1 MNLRTD
7 TSSPKQADRASI
19 HSSDED
25 DVFSRL
31 NRQRALSSE
40 DIMGQVNRIVETL
53 NDDRQ
58 FLDQVAQFKGLTVVL
73 SATDT
78 GRELS
83 ITFDERCVRTYLNGG
98 GPFDVKI
105 LASEEVHLAML
116 SGKMDPDAAF
126 FTGKARIRGS
136 VLTAFRVK
144 NKFLSLVQWHLAHEF
159 RTRDNCP
166 VNHSEKG
173 DKNE

>member
-1 MNLRTD
+1 LVSR
-7 TSSPKQADRASI
+7 Q
-19 HSSDED
+19 
-25 DVFSRL
+25 SRL
-31 NRQRALSSE
+31 SRQRALSSE
-40 DIMGQVNRIVETL
+40 DIMGQVNRVVETL

-83 ITFDERCVRTYLNGG
+83 IMFDRQGVCAHFNGNG
-98 GPFDVKI
+98 SFDVKI
-105 LASEEVHLAML
+105 QATEETHLAML

-144 NKFLSLVQWHLAHEF
+144 NKFLSLVQWHLVHEF
-159 RTRDNCP
+159 PDQGQLP
-166 VNHSEKG
+166 S
-173 DKNE
+173 

>member
-7 TSSPKQADRASI
+7 TSFPKQADTATI
-19 HSSDED
+19 HSLDKD
-25 DVFSRL
+25 DVFTRL
-31 NRQRALSSE
+31 NHQRALSSE
-40 DIMGQVNRIVETL
+40 DIMGQVNRVVETL

-58 FLDQVAQFKGLTVVL
+58 FLDQVARFKGLTVVL

-83 ITFDERCVRTYLNGG
+83 ITFDERCVCSHLNGG

-105 LASEEVHLAML
+105 QASEEVHLAML

-159 RTRDNCP
+159 RTMDNCP

-173 DKNE
+173 NRNE